1 MIRYRLKKKYAILAV
16 VFAGLGLFLLVLGG
30 SYAFFTNQVTSK
42 DYVIYTGN
50 LQIDY
55 TRTGNLIN
63 LTKAYPK
70 TNTEGLQEEG
80 YSFNITNNGN
90 IDARYQIRLE
100 LDNSNT
106 LPLEY
111 IKMAYIRTK
120 SNSTQTD
127 EEIEPILLSNL
138 NNTLTFIS
146 DKQIGAGK
154 EDSYNLKLWIDYNA
168 PNDIQGKTFKA
179 TIVVDSLQDVEDGYA
194 IANTRPIITLNK
206 YSDGNTDSHIL
217 VNEQFTD
224 PGILSVKDDKDLLTE
239 EDVNITYDY
248 TSDGTNLSQVSGI
261 DTTTP
266 GVYYIN
272 YEVTDSDNLTASIT
286 RVVTVNN
293 TPAIPTIALIGSNS
307 ITIEQYSTFTD
318 PGVTVESNNKVAVIG
333 EVKTIAPGTYTVKY
347 IVIDSNGS
355 VNSVTRNV
363 IVNEKTVWEFAFDPD
378 GDGEG
383 QVQTF
388 EVPHDGTYKLEVWG
402 ASGGNATGYEGLY
415 SGGNGGY
422 ATGEITLIE
431 NDNLYVVVGGG
442 GNNITGLDTT
452 ATVGNS
458 YNGGGGTAK
467 QYISGGSKHGASGG
481 GGATHIAKV
490 TGILSSIGYTEFVTN
505 KKGLI
510 VAAGGGGAAVSFDI
524 DKHSAIGGAGGALTG
539 ITGTPCSTHPGSN
552 AVGGTQTT
560 GGVNTYNPRVS
571 VAAGFGQGC
580 VAISDTSNMPNQGYL
595 NTSGGAG
602 LYGGACG
609 THGGGG
615 GGSSYI
621 DGVANGITIAGNQQ
635 MPTHDGTSTMLGNQ
649 GNGYAR
655 ITYLGN

>member
-224 PGILSVKDDKDLLTE
+224 PGILSVKDDKYLLTE
-239 EDVNITYDY
+239 EDVNITYKY
-248 TSDGTNLSQVSGI
+248 TNDGENLTTVSNI

-266 GVYYIN
+266 GVYYID
-272 YEVTDSDNLTASIT
+272 YEVTDNDNLTTSIT
-286 RVVTVNN
+286 RVVTVNE
-293 TPAIPTIALIGSNS
+293 TASIPTITLNGDASVTLQEGDTYTEQGATSASN
-307 ITIEQYSTFTD
+307 IAT
-318 PGVTVESNNKVAVIG
+318 IG
-333 EVKTIAPGTYTVKY
+333 EVKTSVVGTYVVRY
-347 IVIDSNGS
+347 IAIDENNNM
-355 VNSVTRNV
+355 NSVTRTV
-363 IVNEKTVWEFAFDPD
+363 TVNRRTVWDFEYT
-378 GDGEG
+378 GD
-383 QVQTF
+383 VQTF
-388 EVPHDGTYKLEVWG
+388 TVPYAGTYKLETWG
-402 ASGGNATGYEGLY
+402 AQGGHNNSNSNVNY
-415 SGGNGGY
+415 GGY
-422 ATGEITLIE
+422 STGTILLEKDKILK
-431 NDNLYVVVGGG
+431 VVVGESPTSNIGG
-442 GNNITGLDTT
+442 
-452 ATVGNS
+452 
-458 YNGGGGTAK
+458 YNGGGTGLNNGT
-467 QYISGGSKHGASGG
+467 QSGYGG
-481 GGATHIAKV
+481 GGATHIAKNDENNYSV
-490 TGILSSIGYTEFVTN
+490 LSSYTNETN
-505 KKGLI
+505 ARNYVYI
-510 VAAGGGGAAVSFDI
+510 VAGAGGGTGINTNGNHLVS
-524 DKHSAIGGAGGALTG
+524 GGAGGGLNG
-539 ITGTPCSTHPGSN
+539 IDGSY
-552 AVGGTQTT
+552 ASQYPTYVGHGGTQTT
-560 GGVNTYNPRVS
+560 AGALCAECTNTGSFGTGGNYCLSNF
-571 VAAGFGQGC
+571 AAPG
-580 VAISDTSNMPNQGYL
+580 
-595 NTSGGAG
+595 GGAG
-602 LYGGACG
+602 WYGGSG
-609 THGGGG
+609 TSRYHAGAG
-615 GGSSYI
+615 GGSSFI
-621 DGVANGITIAGNQQ
+621 GGVTDGQTIAGNQTVTE
-635 MPTHDGTSTMLGNQ
+635 PDGTTATGHS